1 MIKVFKNED
10 VVKVIAFIP
19 PGHTHTRLMLMLRN
33 GEVIVLQH
41 ATVDAIIRAFT
52 SVSLHPTRRAFELVG
67 MRIPKNQR
75 KIGFAEWQLLESQRS
90 ESEILAEVTKILE
103 VGISPHSSM

>member
-1 MIKVFKNED
+1 LVKVFKNED

-19 PGHTHTRLMLMLRN
+19 HGHTHTRLMLMLRN
-33 GEVIVLQH
+33 GEVIVFQH

-67 MRIPKNQR
+67 KHIPKKQR
-75 KIGFAEWQLLESQRS
+75 KTGFAEWQLLESQRS
-90 ESEILAEVTKILE
+90 ESEILAEVSKMLE
-103 VGISPHSSM
+103 AGISPRSSM